1 MDTPPQSAA
10 PSSYDRV
17 DMAAVVRR
25 HAHDVRNYINCIDLE
40 SALLEEVVTDP
51 EAIES
56 VRRIR
61 SQLAQMDGA
70 IQSLSV
76 KFVDPQPITISAAD
90 LLQLWKNQ
98 IQPLE
103 ESVDRVRW
111 SGPVEP
117 KLLSI
122 DPQVIMC
129 VLRELVCRAL
139 KRNAEENIVASV
151 RTTEDAV
158 LAQLREAAPRL
169 ANSDDW
175 LPELVRLVKRNGGT
189 CSRET
194 VAGSTE
200 CVTTLYFP
208 AVAK

>member
-1 MDTPPQSAA
+1 
-10 PSSYDRV
+10 
-17 DMAAVVRR
+17 MAAVVRR

-40 SALLEEVVTDP
+40 AALLEEVVTDP

-76 KFVDPQPITISAAD
+76 KFVEPQPIIISATD

-98 IQPLE
+98 IQSLE
-103 ESVDRVRW
+103 ESADRVRW
-111 SGPVEP
+111 SGPVDA

-122 DPQVIMC
+122 DPQAIMC
-129 VLRELVCRAL
+129 VLRELVSRAL
-139 KRNAEENIVASV
+139 KRCAEEYVSASV

-158 LAQLREAAPRL
+158 LAELREPAPRF
-169 ANSDDW
+169 ATSEDW
-175 LPELVRLVKRNGGT
+175 LPELARLVNRNGGT

-194 VAGSTE
+194 VSTSDE
-200 CVTTLYFP
+200 TVTTIGFP